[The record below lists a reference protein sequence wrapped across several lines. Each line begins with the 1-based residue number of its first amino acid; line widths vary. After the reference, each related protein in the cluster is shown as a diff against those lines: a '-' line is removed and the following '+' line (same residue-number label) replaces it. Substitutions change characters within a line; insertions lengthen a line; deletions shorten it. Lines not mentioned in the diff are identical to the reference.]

1 MHKIFSN
8 KKFAIKH
15 IFYWYIF
22 IQQVFKNVNLVEENV
37 LIDYW
42 CILLGESS
50 SKKNLKV
57 LFVKGGGDPC
67 PLRLFTL

>member
-37 LIDYW
+37 LIDY
-42 CILLGESS
+42 
-50 SKKNLKV
+50 
-57 LFVKGGGDPC
+57 
-67 PLRLFTL
+67 